1 MVRGPGDLS
10 VPTLISRS
18 RRGSREMVCQ
28 CRMGNIAEISDAS
41 EFAEAESVGME
52 LRLWLNDDDP
62 VSGRLGTDADVAVGF
77 VGWLDRLRRLED
89 LLAAGRARVTAD
101 GSSGQLGAA
110 GDPELGEHV

>member
-1 MVRGPGDLS
+1 
-10 VPTLISRS
+10 
-18 RRGSREMVCQ
+18 
-28 CRMGNIAEISDAS
+28 MGNIAEISDVS
-41 EFAEAESVGME
+41 EFAEAESVSME

-77 VGWLDRLRRLED
+77 VGWLGLLRRLED

-101 GSSGQLGAA
+101 GSSGQLGPG